1 MNRIIKLFPLLM
13 LLFFFN
19 VESKAQENA
28 VPPLIQTFSGVFGV
42 GMAESSPHF
51 VTALSYEQTH
61 GLFNS
66 KKFRLGYGL
75 RFGAFLRSNDLTYIT
90 APYRLTKENMIDTL
104 VISNPQNFSLNAALH
119 IEYIFV
125 PKFKAGFNIDVVG
138 LSFGGER
145 DATYVY
151 SENDGTY
158 PTSTTARPTT
168 LSALLVGDNDWGQL
182 FSEFYIGYAPT
193 DKLWIKLGAN
203 MTFSE
208 YTTAVSLNNDNNRF
222 RYKGQFLFIGVSYS
236 PFQ

>member
-1 MNRIIKLFPLLM
+1 MHRAIKLFPILIFIF
-13 LLFFFN
+13 LFN
-19 VESKAQENA
+19 IQSQAQDDA
-28 VPPLIQTFSGVFGV
+28 LPSLIKSFSGTFGMS
-42 GMAESSPHF
+42 MAESSPLF
-51 VTALSYEQTH
+51 VSSLSYEQTH
-61 GLFNS
+61 GLLKS
-66 KKFRLGYGL
+66 KKLRLGYGL

-138 LSFGGER
+138 LSFGGEK
-145 DATYVY
+145 DATYLY
-151 SENDGTY
+151 SENDGNY

-182 FSEFYIGYAPT
+182 FSEFYVGYAPT
-193 DKLWIKLGAN
+193 EKLWIKLGAN

-208 YTTAVSLNNDNNRF
+208 YTTALSLNNDNKRF
-222 RYKGQFLFIGVSYS
+222 RHKGQFLFIGVSYS